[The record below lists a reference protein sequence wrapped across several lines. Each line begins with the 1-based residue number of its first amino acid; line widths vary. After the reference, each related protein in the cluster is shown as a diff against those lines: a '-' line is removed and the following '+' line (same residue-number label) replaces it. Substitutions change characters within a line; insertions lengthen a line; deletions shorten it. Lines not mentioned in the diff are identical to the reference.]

1 MACWEASQRPREP
14 SLLLGKPGLPI
25 LRSGGASKVSRQS
38 SESQDVHTEYLSQSN
53 LSHGWLRSAV
63 NVHRQVH
70 QQEQAPVAKVLN
82 SELEEGEVP
91 EVELK
96 DAEQKVKE
104 FINGPP
110 DKEEV

>member
-53 LSHGWLRSAV
+53 PSLGWLRSAV

-70 QQEQAPVAKVLN
+70 QQECSHNQQASF
-82 SELEEGEVP
+82 SENNILEVIIMSNDENQ
-91 EVELK
+91 
-96 DAEQKVKE
+96 A
-104 FINGPP
+104 
-110 DKEEV
+110 